1 MTSTLNRIKKIELT
15 PVPLD
20 PGMDPDRF
28 GLNITITLFDNTKRP
43 ITYQSREPE
52 LSFFQDLNKI
62 FYKYEGQNIQDLLHK
77 FPKKDVYNVFQY
89 IFDNNFLY
97 DNNKNITIEKIIF
110 NNKKKKQVI
119 LPIQERYL
127 KSLQKLL
134 AGYIQFA
141 PSPSQMK
148 VGFDKMFDDH
158 IHTFYKPNHK

>member
-20 PGMDPDRF
+20 PGIDPDRF
-28 GLNITITLFDNTKRP
+28 GLDIRITLFDNTKRP
-43 ITYQSREPE
+43 IIYQSREPE

-62 FYKYEGQNIQDLLHK
+62 FFKYEGKNIQDLLHK

-89 IFDNNFLY
+89 IFYTNFLY
-97 DNNKNITIEKIIF
+97 DTNNNITVEKIIF
-110 NNKKKKQVI
+110 KNKKNKKVI

-127 KSLQKLL
+127 RSLQKLL

-141 PSPSQMK
+141 PPPSQMK
-148 VGFDKMFDDH
+148 SQFDKIFDDH
-158 IHTFYKPNHK
+158 IQTYSKPNHI